1 MSERRKKNQKDRL
14 FENGCREVTPEVP
27 SPINRSKM
35 SGFRPVPKAEGA
47 HCRESFDSDLRPI
60 CSCISFRQEPY
71 LTTLSSIPN
80 VLLERVFFRLGSRK
94 FFFHSRSSYFLFQL
108 VPGES

>member
-1 MSERRKKNQKDRL
+1 MGYFFVVRTQRIKTIIYLQ
-14 FENGCREVTPEVP
+14 NGCREVTPEVP

-60 CSCISFRQEPY
+60 CSSISFR
-71 LTTLSSIPN
+71 TA
-80 VLLERVFFRLGSRK
+80 RLQVRFPMSC
-94 FFFHSRSSYFLFQL
+94 
-108 VPGES
+108 